1 MKISYNFVLK
11 FIAVF
16 LAYRIYLAFILAL
29 YDILFFASRFFP
41 RLNLR
46 RALYQHAIE
55 RDFNHCFSSN
65 KGKELSL
72 LLPESNPLV
81 YLSIG
86 ARGDDKDQLIANYA
100 NRLRVIL
107 CEPEPIE
114 ANRLRGL
121 NFTVIDQ
128 PLSNEVKKSVFFH
141 CADATKSS
149 MYIPDGP
156 FIDYFNSSPQYLK
169 QWAII
174 KEEILECS
182 TIGNSLIELKFSKL
196 DLLKL
201 DVQGGEFDVL
211 RGLGDFRPII
221 MIIETHFMHLY
232 SGIESAYEMF
242 DYLYRLGYIPAQIGP
257 NFNGGVPPSVTDV
270 IFMPNWTTIQGR
282 EIILGRELEYA
293 ALMAVIDQISI
304 LKFVANKLN
313 FKNKKIIYEIFST
326 MKGPIFE

>member
-1 MKISYNFVLK
+1 M
-11 FIAVF
+11 
-16 LAYRIYLAFILAL
+16 

-46 RALYQHAIE
+46 RALFQHTIE
-55 RDFNHCFSSN
+55 RDFNYCFSSN
-65 KGKELSL
+65 KSKELTL

-86 ARGDDKDQLIANYA
+86 ARGDDKDKILANYA
-100 NRLRVIL
+100 NRLRVVL

-114 ANRLRGL
+114 ANRLKGL
-121 NFTVIDQ
+121 NYIVIEQ
-128 PLSNEVKKSVFFH
+128 PLSDVVGKKSFFH

-149 MYIPDGP
+149 MYFPDGP

-169 QWAII
+169 QWAVI
-174 KEEILECS
+174 KEEVLECT
-182 TIGNSLIELKFSKL
+182 TIEHSLSKLNFSKI
-196 DLLKL
+196 DLIKL

-211 RGLGDFRPII
+211 RGLGDFRLII

-242 DYLYRLGYIPAQIGP
+242 DYLYRLGYMPAQIGP

-282 EIILGRELEYA
+282 QIILGRELEYA
-293 ALMAVIDQISI
+293 ALMAVIDQISV

-313 FKNKKIIYEIFST
+313 MKNKKIIHEIFST
-326 MKGPIFE
+326 LKGPIFE